1 MSETLG
7 MLCDKLTIVKLK
19 EYHTNNEEKL
29 NSLFKQAQQ
38 LQNEIDEY
46 IYDALK
52 GRISIDKL
60 SFDSNKVYIEKGNEM
75 RNFEGSFGDLISS
88 LADTNCK
95 LWHTQEKV
103 YEFEKVEVKE
113 KDNVIKELAI
123 LNLERN
129 QCIDKINNMFKN
141 FIKNKYEN

>member
-46 IYDALK
+46 IYDALN
-52 GRISIDKL
+52 GRISIAKL

>member
-1 MSETLG
+1 MAETLG

-19 EYHTNNEEKL
+19 EYHTNNEERL
-29 NSLFKQAQQ
+29 NSLIKQAEQ

-46 IYDALK
+46 IYDALNGK
-52 GRISIDKL
+52 ISIDKL

-75 RNFEGSFGDLISS
+75 RSFEGSFGDLISS

-141 FIKNKYEN
+141 YIKNKYEN

>member
-1 MSETLG
+1 MAETLG

-19 EYHTNNEEKL
+19 EYHTNNEERL
-29 NSLFKQAQQ
+29 NSLIKQAEQ

-46 IYDALK
+46 IYDALNGK
-52 GRISIDKL
+52 ISIDKL

-75 RNFEGSFGDLISS
+75 RSFEGSFGDLISS